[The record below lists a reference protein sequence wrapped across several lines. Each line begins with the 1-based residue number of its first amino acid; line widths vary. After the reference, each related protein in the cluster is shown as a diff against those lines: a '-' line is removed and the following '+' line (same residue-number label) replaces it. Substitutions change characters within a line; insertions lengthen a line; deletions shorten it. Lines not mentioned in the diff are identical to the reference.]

1 MMATVAPTAATWTW
15 PPDVL
20 AFAAEQGVSA
30 YLDPLLHA
38 ARRAFPGA
46 ALEIDV
52 EDNPEVA
59 NDRRI
64 VFRVDV
70 TGWSADEIS
79 NAENKWTEDLF
90 RHCPSTHVWIF
101 HLGLVARA

>member
-1 MMATVAPTAATWTW
+1 MSTAASTAATWTW
-15 PPDVL
+15 PPEVL

-30 YLDPLLHA
+30 YLDPLLDA
-38 ARRAFPGA
+38 TRRNFPGA
-46 ALEIDV
+46 ALEV
-52 EDNPEVA
+52 EVADDPEVA

-70 TGWSADEIS
+70 TGWSADDMFQ
-79 NAENKWTEDLF
+79 AENKWTEDLF
-90 RHCPSTHVWIF
+90 RHCPSNHVWIF